1 MRLTQDIFIASTG
14 ISLPAAKPLAEAVT
28 EGLVDE
34 AHSGLGYESI
44 GLSGDIAPPDMA
56 IAAGR
61 EAVRRSGIA
70 ADRFDLLLHG
80 SVWFQGL
87 DMWATASYV
96 AGNCAGR
103 HTFAVDLQQRSN
115 CAMAGLQLAVSHLTA
130 GAGKHAL
137 VTTADRFAAPAMDR
151 WNEQAN
157 LIYGDGAGAVA
168 VSTEGGA
175 AKIVSIVSL
184 GDSSLEPAGRGAEQ
198 FRTSPG
204 SELPIRI
211 MRRLEAFAATP
222 GAVGAWERYEATLA
236 RAVSAALAEAG
247 IGLED
252 ISRAV
257 LPFIHRGGGRSEN
270 YDALG
275 FSEKQ
280 SLWEVGRVTG
290 HMGGADQFVGL
301 DHLLRTRAVSQ
312 GDYVLLAGVGVGHS
326 FTIAVLQVVD
336 TPSW

>member
-14 ISLPAAKPLAEAVT
+14 TYLPAATPVAEAVA

-34 AHSGLGYESI
+34 AHSDLGYESI
-44 GLSGDIAPPDMA
+44 TLSESVAPPDMA
-56 IAAGR
+56 VEAGR
-61 EAVRRSGIA
+61 QAVARSGIA
-70 ADRFDLLLHG
+70 ADRFDLLTHG

-96 AGNCAGR
+96 AGNCVGR
-103 HTFAVDLQQRSN
+103 HTFAVDIQQRSN
-115 CAMAGLQLAVSHLTA
+115 CAMAGLQFAVSHLAA
-130 GAGKHAL
+130 GVGRHAL

-157 LIYGDGAGAVA
+157 LIYGDGAGALA
-168 VSTEGGA
+168 VSTEGGLA
-175 AKIVSIVSL
+175 RIVSLVSL
-184 GDSSLEPAGRGAEQ
+184 GDSSLEPAGRGAEE
-198 FRTSPG
+198 FRTAPG
-204 SELPIRI
+204 MELPIRI
-211 MRRLEAFAATP
+211 MRRLEAFATTP
-222 GAVGAWERYEATLA
+222 GAVGAWERYEATLS
-236 RAVSAALAEAG
+236 RAVDTALEEAG
-247 IGLED
+247 VGRED

-257 LPFIHRGGGRSEN
+257 LPFIHRGGGRPEN

-301 DHLLRTRAVSQ
+301 DHLLRTGAVAQ
-312 GDYVLLAGVGVGHS
+312 GDHVLLVGVGVGHS
-326 FTIAVLQVVD
+326 FTIAVLQILD

>member
-14 ISLPAAKPLAEAVT
+14 IDLPAAKPMAEAVA

-34 AHSGLGYESI
+34 AHSDLGYESI
-44 GLSGDIAPPDMA
+44 GISETVAPPDMA

-61 EAVRRSGIA
+61 QAVARSGIA
-70 ADRFDLLLHG
+70 ADRYDLLLHG

-103 HTFAVDLQQRSN
+103 HTFAVDVQQRSN
-115 CAMAGLQLAVSHLTA
+115 CAMAGLQFAVSHLAA
-130 GAGKHAL
+130 GGGKHAL

-157 LIYGDGAGAVA
+157 LIYGDGAGALA
-168 VSTEGGA
+168 VSTEGGL
-175 AKIVSIVSL
+175 AKVVSIVSL
-184 GDSSLEPAGRGAEQ
+184 GDSSLEPAGRGAEE
-198 FRTSPG
+198 FRTAPG
-204 SELPIRI
+204 AELPVRI
-211 MRRLEAFAATP
+211 MRRLEAFATTP

-236 RAVSAALAEAG
+236 RAVTIALEEAG
-247 IGLED
+247 VGLED

-257 LPFIHRGGGRSEN
+257 LPFIHRGGGRAEN

-301 DHLLRTRAVSQ
+301 DHLLRNRSVTP
-312 GDYVLLAGVGVGHS
+312 GDHVLLVGVGVGHS
-326 FTIAVLQVVD
+326 FTIAVVQIVD